1 MLISRMANAPHPA
14 NSYRKA
20 ANISEARRPPHG
32 MIAALRWIKDKG
44 MTQCCSF
51 KKNSVRP
58 EPVEGLL
65 VGSGWFDKAL
75 LSLSKG
81 SPRTVK

>member
-1 MLISRMANAPHPA
+1 MLISRMENAQHPA

-44 MTQCCSF
+44 MTGNTARLF
-51 KKNSVRP
+51 HKKN
-58 EPVEGLL
+58 
-65 VGSGWFDKAL
+65 
-75 LSLSKG
+75 
-81 SPRTVK
+81 